1 MMAIPQVMASTTPT
15 YPSAEN
21 PRCKWHRRLHQPGEK
36 KEQLG
41 LVDSPV
47 QNLPGLVNVN
57 RKLLKMAI
65 CSGFTHEK

>member
-21 PRCKWHRRLHQPGEK
+21 PFQALCPRCKWHRRLHQPGEK

-41 LVDSPV
+41 LVDSPI
-47 QNLPGLVNVN
+47 QNLPSG
-57 RKLLKMAI
+57 KL
-65 CSGFTHEK
+65 T